1 MSKLVF
7 LDTRVFCGG
16 VDLSGVSNK
25 LEVGEEW
32 EAKKT
37 TNFRSGG
44 ADELIAGLGEVN
56 ISGEG
61 QWEAGSSG
69 NVDDGMWA
77 QRRTLEPWS
86 MAPSGESD
94 LAPGNLMYLTRA
106 VRTKAHLWGQV
117 GEVAGW
123 AADAKGGWPL
133 VRGQSA
139 HASGV
144 PRTATGNGTSLQ
156 LGAVAAGKHMYA
168 NLHVLSIAGTS
179 TPTITVK
186 VQSDNATG
194 FPSPTDQG
202 SFAARTTVG
211 GEAIRIPGSITDD
224 WWRVSW
230 TITGGSPSFLF
241 LVSLGI
247 E

>member
-1 MSKLVF
+1 MKLVF
-7 LDTRVFCGG
+7 LDTRIFCGG
-16 VDLSGVSNK
+16 VDLSGSSNK
-25 LEVGEEW
+25 IEVGEEW
-32 EAKKT
+32 EAQKI

-44 ADELIAGLGEVN
+44 ADEYKAGLGEVD
-56 ISGEG
+56 ISAEG
-61 QWEAGSSG
+61 QWEAGSG
-69 NVDDGMWA
+69 AYVDDGTWA
-77 QRRTLEPWS
+77 QRRSIEPWS
-86 MAPSGESD
+86 IAPDGTSD
-94 LAPGNLMYLTRA
+94 LAAGNLMYLT
-106 VRTKAHLWGQV
+106 KALRSKSSMW
-117 GEVAGW
+117 GEVGRVPGW
-123 AADAKGGWPL
+123 NATAKGSWPL

-139 HASGV
+139 HPSGV

-156 LGAVAAGKHMYA
+156 LGAVAAGQHMYA

-179 TPTITVK
+179 TPSITVK

-202 SFAARTTVG
+202 TFAAKTAIG
-211 GEAIRIPGSITDD
+211 GEAIRIAGPITDD

-241 LVSLGI
+241 LVALGI